1 MNSKTQ
7 LISHLKKRKKYLAL
21 MKFFKVCILIIS
33 TFTAVSCQNDSTE
46 ASSDADDNS
55 ALAVPHAG
63 PIGDGEWSDADI
75 KKLKGAK
82 GKTVE
87 AISFSELQSILDKSG
102 DQLIVCNFWATWCKP
117 CVAEMPYFDKLQD
130 EFDDQNVKVLFV
142 SLDRPK
148 LRETKVTTFV
158 RKKQV
163 RSEVMLLDEKNLS
176 QDEWITKVKKS
187 WEGDI
192 PATIFVKSNANIND
206 FYAGAF
212 DNYEELKKKII
223 PYLK

>member
-46 ASSDADDNS
+46 ASSDADDNA
-55 ALAVPHAG
+55 ALAAPHAG
-63 PIGDGEWSDADI
+63 PIGDGELSDTDI
-75 KKLKGAK
+75 KKLKKAK

-87 AISFSELQSILDKSG
+87 AISFSELQSILEKSG

-117 CVAEMPYFDKLQD
+117 CVAEMPFFDKLQD

-142 SLDRPK
+142 SLDRPSLK
-148 LRETKVTTFV
+148 KKVTTFV
-158 RKKQV
+158 RKKQI
-163 RSEVMLLDEKNLS
+163 RSEVMLLDEKDLS
-176 QDEWITKVKKS
+176 QDEWITKIKES

-192 PATIFVKSNANIND
+192 PATIFVKSNAKVDD

-212 DNYEELKKKII
+212 DNYEELKNKIEK
-223 PYLK
+223 YLK